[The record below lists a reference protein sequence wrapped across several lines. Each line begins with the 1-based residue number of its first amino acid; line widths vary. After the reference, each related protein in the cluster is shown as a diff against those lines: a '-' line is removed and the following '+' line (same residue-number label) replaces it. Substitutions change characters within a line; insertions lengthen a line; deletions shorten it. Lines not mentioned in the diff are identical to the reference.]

1 MTKTYLIDEEV
12 LRQVLE
18 VIDNV
23 IADWD
28 DMTITPDKLKA
39 VTTLRTILSSPP
51 AEPVAWAWRPNDK
64 WGWSFD
70 MRGLA
75 VGLPDGYE
83 YVPLYRKDAP

>member
-28 DMTITPDKLKA
+28 DMTITPDELKA
-39 VTTLRTILSSPP
+39 VTTLRAILASPP
-51 AEPVAWAWRPNDK
+51 VETDHMKMTKEQYLEWLK
-64 WGWSFD
+64 S
-70 MRGLA
+70 
-75 VGLPDGYE
+75 
-83 YVPLYRKDAP
+83 PLLT